1 MQLVTCNLQSV
12 TLTTS
17 YTYIVVRTVCIT
29 DKFVTAVRQNQR
41 LYKNKIYV
49 DIILIGISLFIV
61 SSSLIHQ
68 YIMDKLSAEEISEFR
83 EIFNLV
89 DKDGGGE
96 ITKAELGELLDTLG
110 DFYNNNGDR
119 MDDDDDDDD
128 DDGCYDDDDNDTVL
142 VMIMI
147 LYC

>member
-12 TLTTS
+12 KRNYFYSTC
-17 YTYIVVRTVCIT
+17 TVIYSLT

-41 LYKNKIYV
+41 LYINKTYV
-49 DIILIGISLFIV
+49 DIILIGISLEIDVIETSFIG

-110 DFYNNNGDR
+110 DFYNSNSDR
-119 MDDDDDDDD
+119 MDDDE
-128 DDGCYDDDDNDTVL
+128 
-142 VMIMI
+142 MIMI
-147 LYC
+147 